1 MPMTYAGVLRPVEI
15 DEAVAEVARLLAPD
29 VVYIR
34 YHIGEDWN
42 DEWAVY
48 FRALLSDEA
57 AEHRLHE
64 VAKKV
69 RAELAERLDF
79 RALGLRHYT
88 HVRSVSEQAALRNKE
103 WA

>member
-1 MPMTYAGVLRPVEI
+1 MPMMPAAVSKQAEI
-15 DEAVAEVARLLAPD
+15 AEAVAEVERRLAPD

-34 YHIGEDWN
+34 YEIGENWYGDW
-42 DEWAVY
+42 AIF
-48 FRALLSDEA
+48 FRSLLSDEA

-69 RAELAERLDF
+69 KQLLAERLDF
-79 RALGLRHYT
+79 PGLGLYAYYN
-88 HVRSVSEQAALRNKE
+88 VRSVSEQAALRDRE